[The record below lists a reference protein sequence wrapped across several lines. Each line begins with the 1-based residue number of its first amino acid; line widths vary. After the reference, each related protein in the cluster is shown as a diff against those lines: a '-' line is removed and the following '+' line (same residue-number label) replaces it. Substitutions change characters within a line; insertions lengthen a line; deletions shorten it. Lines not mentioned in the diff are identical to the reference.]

1 MAKSNWTYML
11 RILQRNPERIPM
23 ERLGEYICQFAEL
36 LGAENRPVFKGI
48 KRASTGLRARIPEDR
63 IQNTHL
69 RLVQAKTQP
78 DSKPAK
84 CLSIIEGMLGT
95 DSIKQAQLLDN
106 SENVVY
112 LFEGVSEEKEIVH
125 RLSQE
130 GIVDGVVTGLIGAD
144 DTMHLHLRDYMDRDL
159 KLVIRNEDMARSLLM
174 QFRNGL
180 VRVYIHGT
188 WIRTD
193 SGWLPEASKC
203 TVDRF
208 EMLEDT
214 PISEIFTQLSG
225 IENNGWK
232 DLPDAIAQ
240 WKELRGIH

>member
-1 MAKSNWTYML
+1 ML

-23 ERLGEYICQFAEL
+23 ERLGGYICQFAEL
-36 LGAENRPVFKGI
+36 LGAENKPVFKGI
-48 KRASTGLRARIPEDR
+48 KRASTGLKAKIPQDR
-63 IQNTHL
+63 VQDAHL

-78 DSKPAK
+78 DSKPAR
-84 CLSIIEGMLGT
+84 CLSAIEGMLGA
-95 DSIKQAQLLDN
+95 DGIKQAQLLDD

-112 LFEGVSEEKEIVH
+112 LFEGVAEEKEIAH

-130 GIVDGVVTGLIGAD
+130 GVVDGIVTGIVGAD
-144 DTMHLHLRDYMDRDL
+144 DTMHLHLRDFMDRDL

-174 QFRNGL
+174 QFRNGM

-188 WIRTD
+188 WIRAD

-208 EMLEDT
+208 EVLEDT
-214 PISEIFTQLSG
+214 PISEVFAQLAN
-225 IENNGWK
+225 IEDNGWK
-232 DLPDAIAQ
+232 ELTDPKAY
-240 WKELRGIH
+240 WEELRGIH